1 MAKNYNI
8 YNIIYLIYYIIYIIN
23 IIYYCLHKYK
33 CCLLFG
39 CSFVRLFGFV
49 CNLLII
55 SRMIVFG
62 IRNYVR
68 YSYACVRDKEKQAAT
83 KKLGDKQP

>member
-8 YNIIYLIYYIIYIIN
+8 YNIIYIYYIIYIIN
-23 IIYYCLHKYK
+23 IIYFGLLKHK

-49 CNLLII
+49 YNSLII
-55 SRMIVFG
+55 SLIN
-62 IRNYVR
+62 ILQKKYYVR
-68 YSYACVRDKEKQAAT
+68 PLV
-83 KKLGDKQP
+83 

>member
-8 YNIIYLIYYIIYIIN
+8 YNIIYIYYIIYIIN
-23 IIYYCLHKYK
+23 IIYFVLLKHK

-49 CNLLII
+49 YNSLII
-55 SRMIVFG
+55 NSINILQKNTMF
-62 IRNYVR
+62 
-68 YSYACVRDKEKQAAT
+68 A
-83 KKLGDKQP
+83 P